1 MELQALYIKA
11 FGGLKDYSLRFQAG
25 AMLFYGPNERGKTT
39 VLTFI
44 RAMFYGLGERRGL
57 DSLRERFTPRDGT
70 AMSGNIWFEHEGTNY
85 ELSRTFGV
93 RKGLDQ
99 VTLTD
104 LERNRYVELE
114 DAEQPGREL
123 FGLTQEVFAN
133 SVFVEPTGPK
143 LSGTVDTRRELWETL
158 SDFMV
163 SSDDKV
169 STAQVQERLR
179 RARLALRSAGGKKGE
194 IPVLASHVVELDR
207 EVQDLEARQDEEAR
221 LTQQLDVLHERLTIL
236 RRREAELEEDIMVF
250 EYLEDRERLH
260 LATEPAERR
269 RELGAAALAIEERLQ
284 GLGSS
289 DSIRQRRLEQLKSV
303 TFSLE
308 EAEKSAVARRR
319 ESQRLTKHMTTI
331 LQVIGAILLILGVGL
346 FVWTYLNAANG
357 LSAPI
362 VVASLVMAI
371 PGLALLVFGRQLAE
385 RVTGRANSETQEQQE
400 TQTRRLQ
407 ELRQLLPGL
416 GFDRTADKLAKAAPT
431 TYSPATAHSPAAT
444 YSPEAT
450 STDVSAI
457 DQTAADVPTNDQ
469 TENSATNLMINP
481 SDNPT
486 MRELQQIREFLAHLE
501 DEQHELTHL
510 HEQIDQLGERS
521 RRAQEA
527 LGDPEAFRRRL
538 DETRAS
544 LAQTGRNLEQEKL
557 DYTQA
562 DLTAVELRDVRTEI
576 QEYDRQ
582 ETETRVNLQALLRE
596 PGTTEPV
603 SPAAKLAE
611 VSRELEEN
619 RAKLKQLQLRQ
630 EALELAENTLAGNL
644 LELREKLLPRLA
656 QNAGLYMK
664 QLSRGNYDSILVN
677 ENLEIMLRDSQSG
690 HYYTPENF
698 STGTGDQLWFSFR
711 LALTD
716 YLGSGTGLPLLLD
729 DLFMNF
735 DDKRAAEGLDLLSAK
750 AQDGQQVLLLTCH
763 KRILKLAEEKPD
775 WSCRTMPES

>member
-44 RAMFYGLGERRGL
+44 RAMFYGLGERRGI

-250 EYLEDRERLH
+250 EYLEDRERLR
-260 LATEPAERR
+260 LATEPEERR

-289 DSIRQRRLEQLKSV
+289 DFIRQRRLEQLKSV

-319 ESQRLTKHMTTI
+319 ESERLTKHMTTI
-331 LQVIGAILLILGVGL
+331 LQVIGAILLILGVGI

-357 LSAPI
+357 LSAPL

-371 PGLALLVFGRQLAE
+371 PGLALLIFGSQLAL
-385 RVTGRANSETQEQQE
+385 RVTGRANGETQEQQE
-400 TQTRRLQ
+400 TQTRRLK

-431 TYSPATAHSPAAT
+431 TSAAAPTYSPAAT
-444 YSPEAT
+444 SPGV
-450 STDVSAI
+450 STDV
-457 DQTAADVPTNDQ
+457 PTIDQ
-469 TENSATNLMINP
+469 TENSATNLMIDP
-481 SDNPT
+481 SESPIT
-486 MRELQQIREFLAHLE
+486 RELQQIREFLAHLE
-501 DEQHELTHL
+501 EEQHELTHL

-521 RRAQEA
+521 RRAADA
-527 LGDPEAFRRRL
+527 LGDPEAFRSRL
-538 DETRAS
+538 DETKAG
-544 LAQTGRNLEQEKL
+544 LARTGRNLDQEKL
-557 DYTQA
+557 DYAQA

-596 PGTTEPV
+596 PGSMEPV